1 MMKIILSIILM
12 LLFVYSF
19 SEESLN
25 RYTIDQNGNVDTIV
39 EHNYSKK
46 HSFKNYTIRG
56 TFEDNLGNYGS
67 SDGTVVAEYKDGKVI
82 NLQWSSKLTYQNNK
96 VIFAQGVRKK
106 GIDEAGVG
114 KAILFAGEKPLD
126 ILDNLECD
134 YGIKFFKS
142 NYFTKWICNMSEK
155 NFKLLQNMN

>member
-1 MMKIILSIILM
+1 MIKIILLIILM
-12 LLFVYSF
+12 LLSVYSF

-25 RYTIDQNGNVDTIV
+25 RYTIDQNGNVDIIV
-39 EHNYSKK
+39 EHNYSKN

-155 NFKLLQNMN
+155 NFKFLQNIN

>member
-1 MMKIILSIILM
+1 MVL
-12 LLFVYSF
+12 V
-19 SEESLN
+19 
-25 RYTIDQNGNVDTIV
+25 T
-39 EHNYSKK
+39 
-46 HSFKNYTIRG
+46 
-56 TFEDNLGNYGS
+56 
-67 SDGTVVAEYKDGKVI
+67 TVVAEYKDGKVI

-155 NFKLLQNMN
+155 NFKLLQNIN

>member
-1 MMKIILSIILM
+1 MKYLLI
-12 LLFVYSF
+12 LLFLFSIHSF

-25 RYTIDQNGNVDTIV
+25 KYTINANGNVEIIE
-39 EHNYSKK
+39 EHKYSKT
-46 HSFKNYTIRG
+46 HSFKNYTITG

-67 SDGTVVAEYKDGKVI
+67 HSIAVIAEYNEGNVI

-114 KAILFAGEKPLD
+114 KALLFSGEKPLNV
-126 ILDNLECD
+126 LNNTECN
-134 YGIKFFKS
+134 YAIKFFK
-142 NYFTKWICNMSEK
+142 NNVFTKWLCNIPEK
-155 NFKLLQNMN
+155 NLKLLQNIN

>member
-1 MMKIILSIILM
+1 MKYLLI
-12 LLFVYSF
+12 LLFLFSTHSF

-25 RYTIDQNGNVDTIV
+25 KYTINANGNVEIIEEHKYSDT
-39 EHNYSKK
+39 
-46 HSFKNYTIRG
+46 HSFKNYTITG

-67 SDGTVVAEYKDGKVI
+67 HSIAVIAEYNEGNVI

-114 KAILFAGEKPLD
+114 KAIFFSGE
-126 ILDNLECD
+126 NR
-134 YGIKFFKS
+134 
-142 NYFTKWICNMSEK
+142 
-155 NFKLLQNMN
+155 